1 VSFGWI
7 STDIYIHRCKKCKGE
22 KTVKE
27 KKAVDVLVERGMSH
41 NQKIVMKGEA
51 DQQVCRLIFYS

>member
-1 VSFGWI
+1 
-7 STDIYIHRCKKCKGE
+7 
-22 KTVKE
+22 VKE

-51 DQQVCRLIFYS
+51 DQQVSRINIFFILWIPYFGSDYQGLVTRWLTCP